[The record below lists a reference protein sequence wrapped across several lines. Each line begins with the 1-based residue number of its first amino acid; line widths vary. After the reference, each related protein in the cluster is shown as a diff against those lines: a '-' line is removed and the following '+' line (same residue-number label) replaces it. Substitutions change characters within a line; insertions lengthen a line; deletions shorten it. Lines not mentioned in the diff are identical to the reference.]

1 MFKVYKKSDRKNLE
15 KTRNQE
21 PAKKTTEKTKP
32 ENPKKKQEQ
41 KKQKI
46 TRCAQ

>member
-1 MFKVYKKSDRKNLE
+1 VTE
-15 KTRNQE
+15 KTLRKPE
-21 PAKKTTEKTKP
+21 TISFFLSIEGTCKKTTEKTKP
-32 ENPKKKQEQ
+32 ENPKKQEQ